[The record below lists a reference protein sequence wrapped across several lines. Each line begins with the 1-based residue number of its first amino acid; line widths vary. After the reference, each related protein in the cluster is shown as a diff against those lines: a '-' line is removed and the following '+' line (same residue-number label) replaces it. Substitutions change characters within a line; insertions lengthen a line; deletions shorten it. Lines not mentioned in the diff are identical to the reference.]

1 MAITAKE
8 LLNLKLDGFST
19 LKDVFYMYEGEGQ
32 FPQCEKMTEE
42 QEEEFYE
49 QLAQQ
54 IIHAVLRG
62 TA

>member
-32 FPQCEKMTEE
+32 FSECEHMTEE
-42 QEEEFYE
+42 QVEVFYE
-49 QLAQQ
+49 QLAQKM
-54 IIHAVLRG
+54 IDAVKG
-62 TA
+62 E